1 MKNTSIAV
9 MELWQRKVMKLYWTT
24 SKRNHMTVTPIKSA
38 ADTIRFLHNNKSAT
52 ANWIPNLSESWQG
65 HYNRIKYA
73 NSRNVNHWKL
83 TNVTEHKYLTSYT
96 ICRVFVGFR
105 NRVYMDAAVPFS
117 PPRASC
123 TDLPR
128 RNPFADCSVS
138 FSESDEWWLAMVI
151 LEVILCVLLVFF

>member
-9 MELWQRKVMKLYWTT
+9 MEMWQRKVMKLYWTT

-65 HYNRIKYA
+65 HCNRIKYA
-73 NSRNVNHWKL
+73 NSRNGNHWKL

-96 ICRVFVGFR
+96 ICRVFVGLRTECIWMQRYLFLLRELHAPIFHVEIPLPIVLFR
-105 NRVYMDAAVPFS
+105 FLSRMNDDSPWLFS
-117 PPRASC
+117 K
-123 TDLPR
+123 L
-128 RNPFADCSVS
+128 DCV
-138 FSESDEWWLAMVI
+138 
-151 LEVILCVLLVFF
+151 CC